1 MKTFREKLDGKQKKV
16 GMPKDTPPRK
26 PVGMPKGTPKRRTPR
41 MPK

>member
-16 GMPKDTPPRK
+16 GMPKGTPPRK
-26 PVGMPKGTPKRRTPR
+26 PVGMPKGTPKRRMPR

>member
-16 GMPKDTPPRK
+16 GMPKGTPPRK
-26 PVGMPKGTPKRRTPR
+26 PVGMPKGTPKRRIPK